1 MSALTSISNS
11 FAAKFAAPEV
21 MSLDA
26 YLQLCSEDP
35 LAYATAAE
43 RMVAAIGQPQIVD
56 TSEDIRL
63 SRIHSN
69 KKVRIYSA
77 FKDFFGAEDAVE
89 RIAAYFRNNAAGLE
103 ESKQI
108 LYLKGPVGGGKSSF
122 AERLKV
128 LMQKHPIYVLYDT
141 HEKNEELKMSPVFE
155 SPLGLLASVQDDET
169 TDADGNTILLRDYF
183 EEQYGIPA
191 RYLNTVP
198 SGWAQE
204 KLKEFNGDWTR
215 FSVVRVWPNRDR
227 QIAIMK
233 VEPGDENNQD
243 VSVLIG
249 KTDLRKLE
257 KLPQNHPYAYSYS
270 GGLNRTNQGLMDFA
284 EMFKANI
291 KTLNPLLMATQ
302 EHNYQ
307 GTEAIPA
314 MPYTGII
321 MAHSNESE
329 WFAFRN
335 NTTNEAF
342 LDRVYIVDVPYCLR
356 VDEEIKIYEKML
368 KGSSLYKAPIAP
380 GTLKMLAQWSILTR
394 LKIPENSTIY
404 AKLKVYNGEN
414 VKDTMPNAK
423 SLEEYKSHAGI
434 DEGMAGMSTR
444 FAFKVLSAVYDLR
457 PEEQQANPIDLMYV
471 IEEAVRKEALPE
483 ETHNRYIAHIKEF
496 LLPKYFEFVEKEL
509 RTAYLESYRSF
520 GQNMFER
527 YVLFADAW
535 LEDSQCRDPET
546 HTMMNRDALNQKLE
560 EIEKAAGITNAK
572 DFRNEI
578 VNYVLKYKA
587 KHEGKAPSWDAY
599 EKMKT
604 VIEKRM
610 FSATEQIM
618 PVIAFGPKQ
627 DKDTEEKHQGFV
639 KRMLDRGYTE
649 NQIKIL
655 VSWFTNNRKSS

>member
-1 MSALTSISNS
+1 MSALDSVAAS
-11 FAAKFAAPEV
+11 FASKFSKPEV

-26 YLQLCSEDP
+26 YLELCKTNH

-43 RMVAAIGQPQIVD
+43 RMVAAIGAAKVVD
-56 TSEDIRL
+56 TSDDKRL

-69 KKVRIYSA
+69 RKIRVYDA
-77 FKDFFGAEDAVE
+77 FNDFYGAEDALE
-89 RIAAYFRNNAAGLE
+89 RITAYFRNSASGLE
-103 ESKQI
+103 EAKQI
-108 LYLKGPVGGGKSSF
+108 LYLKGPVGGGKSSI
-122 AERLKV
+122 AERLKL
-128 LMQKHPIYVLYDT
+128 LMQKNPIYVLHDPS
-141 HEKNEELKMSPVFE
+141 EKNLELQTSPVFE
-155 SPLGLLASVQDDET
+155 SPLGLFNVLEHGDWLTENFGVDQ
-169 TDADGNTILLRDYF
+169 
-183 EEQYGIPA
+183 
-191 RYLNTVP
+191 RYLNTVM
-198 SGWAQE
+198 SGWAQQ
-204 KLKEFNGDWTR
+204 KLEEFGGDISK
-215 FSVVRVWPNRDR
+215 FSVIKLYPNKDR
-227 QIAIMK
+227 QIGVMK

-302 EHNYQ
+302 EHNYN
-307 GTEAIPA
+307 GTESIPA

-335 NTTNEAF
+335 NKTNEAF
-342 LDRVYIVDVPYCLR
+342 LDRVYMVDVPYCLR

-368 KGSSLYKAPIAP
+368 AGSSLRKAPLAP
-380 GTLKMLAQWSILTR
+380 HTLKMLAQWSILTR
-394 LKIPENSTIY
+394 LKKPENSTIY
-404 AKLKVYNGEN
+404 AKLRVYNGEN

-423 SLEEYKSHAGI
+423 PLEEYKEKAGI
-434 DEGMAGMSTR
+434 EEGMSGMSTR

-471 IEEAVRKEALPE
+471 IEDAVRKEALPE
-483 ETHNRYIAHIKEF
+483 EKNNEYMEFIKTFLQPKYAEF
-496 LLPKYFEFVEKEL
+496 LEKEL

-535 LEDSQCRDPET
+535 LEDAQARDPED
-546 HTMMNRDALNQKLE
+546 HTMLNRDKLNEKLE

-578 VNYVLKYKA
+578 VNYVLKFKA
-587 KHEGKAPSWDAY
+587 KNEGKAPAWDQY
-599 EKMKT
+599 EKIKS

-639 KRMLDRGYTE
+639 DRMVEKGYTI
-649 NQIKIL
+649 QQVKIL
-655 VSWFTNNRKSS
+655 VSWFTNNRKST

>member
-1 MSALTSISNS
+1 MHISSLTKS
-11 FAAKFAAPEV
+11 FASKFATPEI
-21 MSLDA
+21 MSLDD
-26 YLQLCSEDP
+26 YLQLCKADP
-35 LAYATAAE
+35 LVYASSAE
-43 RMVAAIGQPQIVD
+43 RMVSAIGQAEIVD
-56 TSEDIRL
+56 TSDDIRL

-69 KKVRIYSA
+69 KKIRVYKA
-77 FKDFFGAEDAVE
+77 FKDFYGAEDAIE
-89 RIAAYFRNNAAGLE
+89 RIAAYFRNSAAGLE

-108 LYLKGPVGGGKSSF
+108 LYLKGPVGGGKSSL
-122 AERLKV
+122 AERLKL
-128 LMQKHPIYVLYDT
+128 LMQTFPIYVLYDT
-141 HEKNEELKMSPVFE
+141 SEKNPELATSPVFE
-155 SPLGLLASVQDDET
+155 SPLGLFNELEHAEVLET
-169 TDADGNTILLRDYF
+169 EFGVA
-183 EEQYGIPA
+183 P
-191 RYLNTVP
+191 RYLNTVM

-204 KLKEFNGDWTR
+204 KLKEFGGDLSK
-215 FSVVRVWPNRDR
+215 FSVIKIYPNKDR
-227 QIAIMK
+227 QIGIMK

-335 NTTNEAF
+335 NKTNEAF

-356 VDEEIKIYEKML
+356 TDEEVKIYEKML
-368 KGSSLYKAPIAP
+368 KGSSLAKAPIAP

-394 LKIPENSTIY
+394 LKAPENSTVY
-404 AKLKVYNGEN
+404 AKLRVYNGEN

-423 SLEEYKSHAGI
+423 PLEEYKDAAGI
-434 DEGMAGMSTR
+434 EEGMSGMSTR

-471 IEEAVRKEALPE
+471 IEDAVRKENLPE
-483 ETHNRYIAHIKEF
+483 EVHNKYMGFIKDH
-496 LLPKYFEFVEKEL
+496 LQPKYFEFVEKEL
-509 RTAYLESYRSF
+509 RTAFLESYRSF
-520 GQNMFER
+520 GQSMFDR
-527 YVLFADAW
+527 YVLFAESW

-546 HTMMNRDALNQKLE
+546 HTMMNRDMLNSKLE
-560 EIEKAAGITNAK
+560 EIEKSAGIYNAK
-572 DFRNEI
+572 DFRSEI
-578 VNYVLKYKA
+578 VHYVLKYKG
-587 KHEGKAPSWDAY
+587 KNEGKTPAWDAY
-599 EKMKT
+599 EKMKV
-604 VIEKRM
+604 VIEKRL

-618 PVIAFGPKQ
+618 PVISFGAKQ
-627 DKDTEEKHQGFV
+627 DKDLEEKHNGFV
-639 KRMLDRGYTE
+639 NRMIERGYSLG
-649 NQIKIL
+649 QIKTI
-655 VSWFTNNRKSS
+655 VAWFSSNRKNS

>member
-1 MSALTSISNS
+1 MTALSSLASS
-11 FAAKFAAPEV
+11 FASKFAAPEV
-21 MSLDA
+21 MTLDA
-26 YLQLCSEDP
+26 YLELCKSDP
-35 LAYATAAE
+35 LAYASAAE
-43 RMVAAIGQPQIVD
+43 RMVAAIGQAQIVD
-56 TSEDIRL
+56 TSEDSRL

-69 KKVRIYSA
+69 KKVRLYSA
-77 FKDFFGAEDAVE
+77 FKDFYGAEDAIE
-89 RIAAYFRNNAAGLE
+89 RIAAYFRNSAAGLE

-108 LYLKGPVGGGKSSF
+108 LYLKGPVGGGKSSL
-122 AERLKV
+122 AERLKL
-128 LMQKHPIYVLYDT
+128 LMQTHPIYVLHDLN
-141 HEKNEELKMSPVFE
+141 EKNPELATSPVFE
-155 SPLGLLASVQDDET
+155 SPLGLF
-169 TDADGNTILLRDYF
+169 NLL
-183 EEQYGIPA
+183 EHGEMLESEYGIAP
-191 RYLNTVP
+191 RYLNTVM
-198 SGWAQE
+198 SGWAQQ
-204 KLKEFNGDWTR
+204 KLQEFNGDVTK
-215 FSVVRVWPNRDR
+215 FSVIKLYPNKDR
-227 QIAIMK
+227 QIGIMK

-302 EHNYQ
+302 EHNYN

-329 WFAFRN
+329 WFNFRN
-335 NTTNEAF
+335 NKTNEAF

-356 VDEEIKIYEKML
+356 VDEEISIYEKML
-368 KGSSLYKAPIAP
+368 HGSSLSKAPIAP

-394 LKIPENSTIY
+394 LKTPENSTIY
-404 AKLKVYNGEN
+404 AKLRVYNGEN

-423 SLEEYKSHAGI
+423 SLEEYKDAAGI
-434 DEGMAGMSTR
+434 EEGMSGMSTR

-483 ETHNRYIAHIKEF
+483 DQHNKYVSYIKEF
-496 LLPKYFEFVEKEL
+496 LQPKYFEFVEKEL

-520 GQNMFER
+520 GQNMFDR
-527 YVLFADAW
+527 YVLFAEAW
-535 LEDSQCRDPET
+535 LDDAQCRDPET
-546 HTMMNRDALNQKLE
+546 FTMMNRDALNQKLE

-578 VNYVLKYKA
+578 VHYVLKYKG
-587 KHEGKAPSWDAY
+587 KHEGNSPAWDSY

-639 KRMLDRGYTE
+639 QRMVDKGYTV
-649 NQIKIL
+649 NQVKVL
-655 VSWFTNNRKSS
+655 VSWFTNNRKNG

>member
-1 MSALTSISNS
+1 MSALKSFASA
-11 FAAKFAAPEV
+11 FAAKFAAPET
-21 MSLDA
+21 MSLED
-26 YLQLCSEDP
+26 YLNLCKTDP

-43 RMVAAIGQPQIVD
+43 RMVAAIGQPEVVD
-56 TSEDIRL
+56 TSNDLRM

-69 KKVRIYSA
+69 KKIRLYSA
-77 FKDFFGAEDAVE
+77 FKDFYGAEDAIE
-89 RIAAYFRNNAAGLE
+89 RIAAYFRNSAAGLE

-108 LYLKGPVGGGKSSF
+108 LYLKGPVGGGKSSI
-122 AERLKV
+122 AERLKL
-128 LMQKHPIYVLYDT
+128 LMQTHPIYVLHDAD
-141 HEKNEELKMSPVFE
+141 EKNPELATSPVLE
-155 SPLGLLASVQDDET
+155 SPLGLF
-169 TDADGNTILLRDYF
+169 NILEHGDML
-183 EEQYGIPA
+183 ESEYGIA
-191 RYLNTVP
+191 QRYLNTVM

-204 KLKEFNGDWTR
+204 KLKEFGGDISR
-215 FSVVRVWPNRDR
+215 FTVIKLYPNKDR
-227 QIAIMK
+227 QIGIMK

-257 KLPQNHPYAYSYS
+257 KLAQNHPYAYSYS

-335 NTTNEAF
+335 NKTNEAF

-356 VDEEIKIYEKML
+356 IDEEIQIYEKML
-368 KGSSLYKAPIAP
+368 KGSSLAKAPIAP
-380 GTLKMLAQWSILTR
+380 GTLKMLAQWSILSR
-394 LKIPENSTIY
+394 LKTPENSTIF
-404 AKLKVYNGEN
+404 AKLRVYNGEN

-423 SLEEYKSHAGI
+423 SLEEYRDKAGI

-457 PEEQQANPIDLMYV
+457 PEEQQANPIDLMFV

-483 ETHNRYIAHIKEF
+483 ETHQRLISYIKEF
-496 LLPKYFEFVEKEL
+496 LQPKYFEFIEKEL
-509 RTAYLESYRSF
+509 RTAYLESYRTF
-520 GQNMFER
+520 GQNIFER

-535 LEDSQCRDPET
+535 LEDAQCRDPET
-546 HTMMNRDALNQKLE
+546 HTMMNRDMLNQKLE
-560 EIEKAAGITNAK
+560 EIEKSAGISNAK
-572 DFRNEI
+572 DFRSEI
-578 VNYVLKYKA
+578 VTYCLKFKA
-587 KHEGKAPSWDAY
+587 KNEGVAPQWDQY

-604 VIEKRM
+604 VIEKRL

-639 KRMLDRGYTE
+639 QRMIEKGYTQ
-649 NQIKIL
+649 NQVKTV
-655 VSWFTNNRKSS
+655 VSWWANNRKNG